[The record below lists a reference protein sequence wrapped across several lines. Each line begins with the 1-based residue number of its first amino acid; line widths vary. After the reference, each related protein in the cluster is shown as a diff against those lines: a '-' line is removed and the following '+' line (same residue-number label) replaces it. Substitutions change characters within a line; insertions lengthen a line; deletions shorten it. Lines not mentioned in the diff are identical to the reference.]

1 MANLRLVDNV
11 AVSSTPYTGSTVY
24 PDFQPDRYGT
34 VVVTHSG
41 SRLSASS
48 TVAAYLQ
55 GSVDGG
61 TTWFDIEAMKP
72 NDTSYI
78 NGTLNS
84 WCRVVPLANAIRIQ
98 VLNGSGL
105 TINAWVIE

>member
-1 MANLRLVDNV
+1 MAILRLVENA
-11 AVSSTPYTGSTVY
+11 AVSTSPYTSSTLN

-41 SRLSASS
+41 SRLGSGS
-48 TVAAYLQ
+48 TVAVYLQ
-55 GSVDGG
+55 GSLDSG

-72 NDTSYI
+72 ADTTYV

-98 VLNGSGL
+98 VLNGSGI
-105 TINAWVIE
+105 TFNAWVLE